1 MNKGRDDTHTHTHT
15 HTIRSGQR
23 ATLLKSVID
32 IGDAELTAA
41 TSHWMCQI
49 KKKEKKETKQ
59 NESLTIYNPHDCDE
73 KRMGEREKKMGRC
86 TNINRRRTEFP
97 WLQAAHS

>member
-15 HTIRSGQR
+15 IRSGQQR

-49 KKKEKKETKQ
+49 KKKKKKRNKT
-59 NESLTIYNPHDCDE
+59 SL
-73 KRMGEREKKMGRC
+73 
-86 TNINRRRTEFP
+86 
-97 WLQAAHS
+97 